1 MAGMEAIC
9 ANILNEHVQED
20 LPLAGIGRM
29 MAMTQNDEVNS
40 LAIRECRTMFD
51 RSDLYQLSF
60 DVGNTHHRRGLTKNL
75 MGREL
80 FGKGITFS
88 AIRELH
94 RLGATFKATPL
105 SDTFTFASFTKRY
118 GGSPLLLCAVAPG
131 GKLLVN
137 TVDDPL
143 QPEAGQTIITL
154 VTSTAVPDDH
164 AAITSESDS

>member
-20 LPLAGIGRM
+20 LPLSGIGRM

-40 LAIRECRTMFD
+40 LAIRECRSLFD
-51 RSDLYQLSF
+51 RSHLFQLSF
-60 DVGNTHHRRGLTKNL
+60 NVANTHHRRGMTKNL

-80 FGKGITFS
+80 FGKGMTFS
-88 AIRELH
+88 VIRELH
-94 RLGATFKATPL
+94 QLGATFKATPL
-105 SDTFTFASFTKRY
+105 SDAFTFDSFRERY
-118 GGSPLLLCAVAPG
+118 GSSPKLLCAVDEN
-131 GKLLVN
+131 GKLLLN

-154 VTSTAVPDDH
+154 VTSTTVPDDH
-164 AAITSESDS
+164 AALTSQSDS